1 MPTDLDAQ
9 IIKALDIVNEA
20 NFSKD
25 ELEVQH
31 KRKEFISIQRLAILK
46 ADTDEFNK
54 GMARE

>member
-25 ELEVQH
+25 ELEV
-31 KRKEFISIQRLAILK
+31 
-46 ADTDEFNK
+46 
-54 GMARE
+54 